1 MAESSKTTPKVR
13 DNVRDSENKGPSEDQ
28 IGEDA
33 DVPQEEEWQNEV
45 PHPRRG
51 ERIRTL
57 TEKAK
62 EMQDNKVK
70 ALQQRFNY
78 IYQKWRIQAKFAKK
92 QLSQSSEPLSENLLN
107 DIMGDVRGLC
117 ADLQHIYE
125 ALRGIIAPDQD
136 TRRTVDRCVE
146 ISSFIVSRA
155 SCHLSGNVLEGK
167 EQDWPDAS
175 SLWNSSKSEFSSV
188 SSIPKNASEH
198 SRKSSVKR
206 QEAAADAAAS
216 QAVLEVLQE
225 QEREQLEIQH
235 LEAEAKRKLAA
246 QEAAAMKCLLEQEA
260 EEMKRRIKR
269 EEEKAEMKAKLEEE
283 HNTLQRTL
291 EDKRRRI
298 QHLEIVKELTSARAR
313 MQVYVCGQ
321 AKNALEGYF
330 LLGTESAYASAW
342 EILEERYGNPFTVAK
357 AYRDKL
363 QTWPKI
369 GAKDSFELREFV
381 DFLRSCE
388 AAMVHI
394 KALEILDDCNENRKI
409 LSKLP
414 DWLIARWSRKVL
426 EIEEKSNKFPSFSQ
440 FVEFLTREAKI
451 ACNPVTSLQSLK
463 QVKQPAQEVL
473 VYALLD
479 TQSDTTF
486 VLREVADALEADKEQ
501 VKLKLST
508 MTSRTTVVSSQ
519 RMKDLQVRG
528 FYSSKKIFLPP
539 AYTRDFIPVN
549 RAHIPTGETA
559 KAWPHLEH
567 LQEDVAPLQDCEV
580 GLLIGYNC
588 SQALLPREV
597 VSGKENEPYAQRTDL
612 GWSIVGCRNP
622 FVEYGDAIG
631 ISHRV
636 VVKQVTPYIEPCS
649 NLKTEVHY
657 VNRSKIKEITP
668 SDILKVLESD
678 FSERAGEE
686 DSVSQD
692 DLKFL
697 SKMGE
702 NIKQK
707 DDGCSNFGL
716 KHLAAKGQGQYSE
729 DTIRFIQRNFYVDDG
744 LASVNTDREAIQLVK
759 ESRELCSTGKLRLHK
774 FVSNNENVMASIPEE
789 ERATVKDQDMTLSL
803 PHMER
808 VLGVEWCITSDSFKF
823 RVQVKTNPLTRRGV
837 LSTVASVY
845 DPLGFIAPFVLLG
858 KQVLQQMCREK
869 IGWDNELPE
878 SLRPQ
883 WESWIRDL
891 PKLSEIEIKRCY
903 LPSTFHNIKRYE
915 LHHFSDA
922 SISGYGECTYLR
934 VISESDEVH
943 CSLVMGKSRV
953 TPTKVTTIPRLELT
967 AAVVAVRASDMLRN
981 ELEIQDLQ
989 EY

>member
-1 MAESSKTTPKVR
+1 MQVYDQEL
-13 DNVRDSENKGPSEDQ
+13 DGNKG
-28 IGEDA
+28 
-33 DVPQEEEWQNEV
+33 
-45 PHPRRG
+45 HPNTRD
-51 ERIRTL
+51 TL
-57 TEKAK
+57 THESGPT
-62 EMQDNKVK
+62 
-70 ALQQRFNY
+70 
-78 IYQKWRIQAKFAKK
+78 K
-92 QLSQSSEPLSENLLN
+92 QLPLPMFPAPQAVITSTNQSTLEL
-107 DIMGDVRGLC
+107 VK
-117 ADLQHIYE
+117 
-125 ALRGIIAPDQD
+125 
-136 TRRTVDRCVE
+136 
-146 ISSFIVSRA
+146 
-155 SCHLSGNVLEGK
+155 VL
-167 EQDWPDAS
+167 
-175 SLWNSSKSEFSSV
+175 
-188 SSIPKNASEH
+188 
-198 SRKSSVKR
+198 
-206 QEAAADAAAS
+206 ADALSANRIPVPEPS
-216 QAVLEVLQE
+216 VFSGDPLKYSDWKLSFETLIDQKN
-225 QEREQLEIQH
+225 IQDKEKIYY
-235 LEAEAKRKLAA
+235 L
-246 QEAAAMKCLLEQEA
+246 
-260 EEMKRRIKR
+260 RR
-269 EEEKAEMKAKLEEE
+269 
-283 HNTLQRTL
+283 
-291 EDKRRRI
+291 
-298 QHLEIVKELTSARAR
+298 
-313 MQVYVCGQ
+313 YVCGQ

-668 SDILKVLESD
+668 SDILKVNQTSQK
-678 FSERAGEE
+678 EREKRILC
-686 DSVSQD
+686 
-692 DLKFL
+692 LKTISSFCQRWEKTSTKRMMVIMKCHYR
-697 SKMGE
+697 SKG
-702 NIKQK
+702 
-707 DDGCSNFGL
+707 
-716 KHLAAKGQGQYSE
+716 
-729 DTIRFIQRNFYVDDG
+729 
-744 LASVNTDREAIQLVK
+744 
-759 ESRELCSTGKLRLHK
+759 
-774 FVSNNENVMASIPEE
+774 
-789 ERATVKDQDMTLSL
+789 KDQNYQT
-803 PHMER
+803 
-808 VLGVEWCITSDSFKF
+808 ITC
-823 RVQVKTNPLTRRGV
+823 VQY
-837 LSTVASVY
+837 TV
-845 DPLGFIAPFVLLG
+845 
-858 KQVLQQMCREK
+858 
-869 IGWDNELPE
+869 
-878 SLRPQ
+878 
-883 WESWIRDL
+883 
-891 PKLSEIEIKRCY
+891 
-903 LPSTFHNIKRYE
+903 
-915 LHHFSDA
+915 
-922 SISGYGECTYLR
+922 
-934 VISESDEVH
+934 
-943 CSLVMGKSRV
+943 
-953 TPTKVTTIPRLELT
+953 
-967 AAVVAVRASDMLRN
+967 
-981 ELEIQDLQ
+981 
-989 EY
+989 